1 MTANEDEIQWLRAEV
16 ARLQAAQADRSDRSK
31 RDEKSGRAGRAGRW
45 VGAVALLLVALLL
58 GVASIAA
65 VFVRNQLLDTDR
77 YVATVA
83 PLARDPVVQD
93 AVANRLTN
101 EIITRVDL
109 AAIAEQASVWL
120 TAQGAPPAVNALVEP
135 AVNGVESL
143 VRTQVRRLV
152 GTDQFAAAWDSAN
165 RVAHD
170 ALVTVLT
177 GGSSGA
183 VSSSDTAITVDLGVF
198 LDTVKQ
204 RLVGAGFGLVERIPD
219 VSIPFTVYSSPDL
232 PELRTYVK
240 WLDSAATWLPW
251 VALALIAAAVLV
263 APNRRRGLLMAG
275 LFVAIG
281 LLLTRG
287 GIAVARDYYLDRL
300 PEAVQ
305 SREAV
310 VQVLDTVTRRVRE
323 AVTVL
328 IVVGFLVALAAWLA
342 GPGRVPVA
350 LRRLVVKGLDAAA
363 AGLSRVGL
371 PLGRGHDIALR
382 YRRVAELAVVF
393 LAVLILVLNPSVA
406 AAFWL
411 AAGVLLALVLVE
423 ILARLPRRPTAAPAS

>member
-1 MTANEDEIQWLRAEV
+1 MTTTDEEVQWLRAEV
-16 ARLQAAQADRSDRSK
+16 ARLRAAQAAQAVPPGRTGR
-31 RDEKSGRAGRAGRW
+31 SGRAGRAGRW

-93 AVANRLTN
+93 AIANRITN
-101 EIITRVDL
+101 EVLTRVDL
-109 AAIAEQASVWL
+109 TAIAEQASAWL

-143 VRTQVRRLV
+143 VRTQVRNLV

-170 ALVTVLT
+170 ALVAVLT
-177 GGSSGA
+177 GESTGA
-183 VSSSDTAITVDLGVF
+183 VSSSEDTITVDLGVF

-204 RLVGAGFGLVERIPD
+204 RLSDVGLTLVERIPD
-219 VSIPFTVYSSPDL
+219 VAIPFTVYSSSDL
-232 PELRTYVK
+232 PKLRTYVE
-240 WLDSAATWLPW
+240 WLDQAATWLPW

-300 PEAVQ
+300 PDAVQ
-305 SREAV
+305 SPQAV
-310 VQVLDTVTRRVRE
+310 EVVLDTITRRVRE

-328 IVVGFLVALAAWLA
+328 IVVGFLIALGAWLA
-342 GPGRVPVA
+342 GPGRIPVG
-350 LRRLVVKGLDAAA
+350 LRRLVVAGLDATAS
-363 AGLSRVGL
+363 GLARAGL

-382 YRRVAELAVVF
+382 YRRVAELVVVF
-393 LAVLILVLNPSVA
+393 LAVLILIINPSVA

-411 AAGVLLALVLVE
+411 AVGVLLVLALIEV
-423 ILARLPRRPTAAPAS
+423 LARLPRRPTAAPA